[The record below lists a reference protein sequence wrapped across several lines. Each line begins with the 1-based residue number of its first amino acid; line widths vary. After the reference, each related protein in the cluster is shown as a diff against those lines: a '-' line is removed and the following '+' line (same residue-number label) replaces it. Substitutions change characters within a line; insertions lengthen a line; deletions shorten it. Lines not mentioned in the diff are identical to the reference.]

1 LPPADRL
8 LASFFIISAAALS
21 NLINHPALS
30 KFSFIGSRFAHL
42 YPRSPPLY
50 PFCTTMENLDIDG
63 TPFSVLMERAAK
75 IKSSQLAPARQ
86 KYDALPSFVQS
97 SIFPSDEVTNAR
109 NLDSFTERFDAAMAW
124 KEDGNAAYRE
134 GRFDDALE
142 KYKMSLAVFRYVDNT
157 NPNIKNEGIKDEYL
171 REITYVPNSIEEGQ
185 QLQHFLVKVYNN
197 LALTSLKRND
207 NSTAI
212 QACDCAIEIDR
223 ANDKSFYLRA
233 QARLAPKSASATD
246 EELAR
251 MDLKTAIANN
261 PNNKQ
266 SRKQLHELRLRI
278 RTQRSKDKNT
288 FAGLFN
294 RGEVYD
300 TNELEEEK
308 EERKKCR
315 ENDRIQAKDQ
325 GVILGRQ
332 PAQLYDERGMI
343 EEKTKIEESLKSLN
357 VNREQVVND
366 VDFRN
371 PTAKMVQEAKA
382 MGVDLSDPQTIDML
396 EQMQRER
403 KGETCD
409 DGLRKDDSSEQKNT
423 NTHTITTKYSWKR
436 ILNIFRGATMLCV
449 MVIVYTRFLNTFLH
463 YQMNV

>member
-1 LPPADRL
+1 
-8 LASFFIISAAALS
+8 
-21 NLINHPALS
+21 
-30 KFSFIGSRFAHL
+30 
-42 YPRSPPLY
+42 
-50 PFCTTMENLDIDG
+50 MEHFDIDG
-63 TPFSVLMERAAK
+63 TPFSVLMDQAVK

-86 KYDALPSFVQS
+86 KYDAMPCFVQS

-109 NLDSFTERFDAAMAW
+109 NLESFTKRFDAAMTW
-124 KEDGNAAYRE
+124 KEEGNAAYRE

-142 KYKMSLAVFRYVDNT
+142 KYKMSLAVFRYVENT

-171 REITYVPNSIEEGQ
+171 REIMYVPKSNEEGQ
-185 QLQHFLVKVYNN
+185 QVQHFLVKVYNN

-207 NSTAI
+207 NLTAM
-212 QACDCAIEIDR
+212 QACNCAIEIDR

-246 EELAR
+246 EELAM
-251 MDLKTAIANN
+251 MDLNTAIAHN

-266 SRKQLHELRLRI
+266 ARKQFQELRLRI

-300 TNELEEEK
+300 TQELEEEK
-308 EERKKCR
+308 AARQKCR
-315 ENDRIQAKDQ
+315 KNDRIQCKNQD
-325 GVILGRQ
+325 VILGQRL
-332 PAQLYDERGMI
+332 AQLYDERGMI
-343 EEKTKIEESLKSLN
+343 EERTKIEENLKSMT
-357 VNREQVVND
+357 VRRDQVVND

-371 PTAKMVQEAKA
+371 PTANMVQEAKT
-382 MGVDLSDPQTIDML
+382 MGVDLSDPQTLEML

-403 KGETCD
+403 KGENVVCY
-409 DGLRKDDSSEQKNT
+409 SSEQRKNT
-423 NTHTITTKYSWKR
+423 NTSAATITAKYSWTR

-449 MVIVYTRFLNTFLH
+449 MVFVYIRLLNTFLH
-463 YQMNV
+463 NSNDLRKCSRR